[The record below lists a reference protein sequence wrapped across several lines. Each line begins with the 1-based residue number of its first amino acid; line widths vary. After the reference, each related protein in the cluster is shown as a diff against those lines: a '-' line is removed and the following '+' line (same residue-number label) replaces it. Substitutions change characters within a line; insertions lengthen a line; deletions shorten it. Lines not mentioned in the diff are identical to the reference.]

1 MSQVQMCVIKTYK
14 TSFSIKRSTINGQ
27 VELHKSGL
35 LPEDCT
41 FPVSAVL
48 GVQDASSGLITYFPI
63 GIIPSSWQQSGAST
77 YSMYMDITPG
87 LRFDNRVI
95 GTGTNTY
102 DDKPTRWLLDILFEN
117 DAISGS
123 SSTMDFRAYLAI
135 FYY

>member
-1 MSQVQMCVIKTYK
+1 MSQVQICVIKTYK
-14 TSFSIKRSTINGQ
+14 TSFSIRRSTINGQ
-27 VELHKSGL
+27 VELHKTGL

-41 FPVSAVL
+41 LPVSAIL

-63 GIIPSSWQQSGAST
+63 GIIPSSWKQSGAST
-77 YSMYMDITPG
+77 QSMYIDNTPG
-87 LRFDNRVI
+87 LRFDNKMV
-95 GTGTNTY
+95 GTGGNHY
-102 DDKPTRWLLDILFEN
+102 ADKPTRWLIDILFES